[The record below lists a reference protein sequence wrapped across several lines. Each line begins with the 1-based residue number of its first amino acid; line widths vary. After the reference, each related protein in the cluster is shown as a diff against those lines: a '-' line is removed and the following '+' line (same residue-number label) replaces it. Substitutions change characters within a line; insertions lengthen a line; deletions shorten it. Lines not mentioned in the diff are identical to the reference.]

1 MCIALAEMC
10 GLTEVAVCCEMM
22 DDVTGNSM
30 QTKDTKKYAEDH
42 GLAFLSGAEVVEA
55 YQEFL
60 NSSN

>member
-1 MCIALAEMC
+1 
-10 GLTEVAVCCEMM
+10 MM

-42 GLAFLSGAEVVEA
+42 GLAFLSGAEVIEA
-55 YQEFL
+55 YKEFL